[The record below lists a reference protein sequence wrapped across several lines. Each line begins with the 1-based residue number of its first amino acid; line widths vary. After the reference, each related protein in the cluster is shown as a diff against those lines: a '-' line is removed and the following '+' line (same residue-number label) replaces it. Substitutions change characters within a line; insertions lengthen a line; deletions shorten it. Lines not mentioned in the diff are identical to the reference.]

1 VKKGGFLLL
10 VDVMREEEETLEVY
24 YRHYCSWLRGSF
36 TALNPQELDRVCDH
50 IVNNDLPEPLSVL
63 QGQAGAARLGNMERI
78 ARYYWHHFLSFNPNL
93 RPRSSHHVL

>member
-1 VKKGGFLLL
+1 VKKRNPSKSII
-10 VDVMREEEETLEVY
+10 VTIAA
-24 YRHYCSWLRGSF
+24 
-36 TALNPQELDRVCDH
+36 ALNPQELDRVCDH